1 LDDDNNNKLEFQVVR
16 YSSTVGRVLLAR
28 MDVQHGH
35 AGLALDLAAPDEA
48 AETAFDMSD
57 HLRRENKPKNFE
69 FKKKNVRNGYAI
81 QSTDE
86 SIKANN
92 LLLNK

>member
-1 LDDDNNNKLEFQVVR
+1 LDDDNNNKFEFQVVR

-57 HLRRENKPKNFE
+57 HLWRENKPKNWNL
-69 FKKKNVRNGYAI
+69 KKNVRNGYAI